1 MLRRCRSKADRAAEP
16 LARAVLRPK
25 LTLVWGCLLV
35 NERTALL
42 ARRAWRASTAAVH
55 PYLTRVVPHGGTES
69 AVPVWELII
78 KTASS
83 ELPLQLISGIKKT
96 ETARSVPLF

>member
-1 MLRRCRSKADRAAEP
+1 MGDYAVLRRCRSKADRAAEP

-55 PYLTRVVPHGGTES
+55 PYLTRVVPHGGTERGAGVGVDNKNRIERTS
-69 AVPVWELII
+69 A
-78 KTASS
+78 TAN
-83 ELPLQLISGIKKT
+83 LGD
-96 ETARSVPLF
+96 